1 MEYQAPPVQVQQFC
15 IRQTGD
21 SSVPG
26 RYFIAFNDLPAEA
39 FDQEAYN
46 YLSVVVPKCE
56 GDMLNI
62 PHIGQSW

>member
-1 MEYQAPPVQVQQFC
+1 MEYQGPPIPVQQFC

-21 SSVPG
+21 SAVSG

-39 FDQEAYN
+39 FDQEAYD
-46 YLSVVVPKCE
+46 YLSVIVPKCE

-62 PHIGQSW
+62 PHVGESW